1 MDSARPGVRMEST
14 KSQGSSFQRQLANLK
29 LLSRLIGH
37 ELHAQSSAK
46 VITLSR
52 DEVEEIQT
60 TIDLFIEEVS
70 GRGGPNGLSVPSGD
84 TRLVGQRN

>member
-1 MDSARPGVRMEST
+1 MESN
-14 KSQGSSFQRQLANLK
+14 KSASSGFQRQLANLK

-37 ELHAQSSAK
+37 ELHAQSGAK
-46 VITLSR
+46 AITLSR
-52 DEVEEIQT
+52 DEMEEIQT

-70 GRGGPNGLSVPSGD
+70 GRVAAHGNGSLAGD